1 MSRTIYGN
9 LTGRAAALE
18 IRDQRDYIAMVQ
30 DQERRRIFTEQKKNE
45 RAELY
50 AELSYLYGQTFVDWY
65 DSDAVPQFAP
75 ASEHIKLMQSWV
87 SDHGAGV
94 LQARRAA
101 IMHTFQTE
109 TLNATQLTE
118 LVDELAEIEIAI
130 KKTGETS

>member
-87 SDHGAGV
+87 SDHGARV
-94 LQARRAA
+94 LQERRAA

-118 LVDELAEIEIAI
+118 LADELAEIEIAI

>member
-65 DSDAVPQFAP
+65 NSDAVPQFAP

-87 SDHGAGV
+87 SDHGARV
-94 LQARRAA
+94 LQERRAA
-101 IMHTFQTE
+101 IMQAFQTQV
-109 TLNATQLTE
+109 LKPAQVIQLTE
-118 LVDELAEIEIAI
+118 ELAEIEVAI
-130 KKTGETS
+130 HKTGESS